1 MRKTDYC
8 IWVYRPG
15 TNNSHWA
22 FTTCKSGFNPLTR
35 IPASEPFVG
44 CADFY
49 NDRLCPICDKPIKM
63 NYRNI
68 EEN

>member
-8 IWVYRPG
+8 VWVYRPG
-15 TNNSHWA
+15 TSNSHWA
-22 FTTCKSGFNPLTR
+22 FTTCKPGFSPLTR
-35 IPASEPFVG
+35 IPDSEPFVG

-49 NDRLCPICDKPIKM
+49 NDCLCPICDKPIKM
-63 NYRNI
+63 DYRNI